1 MKYTIEYT
9 DTYGDEANYSWVKR
23 ESFEVEGSVS
33 EHMVIR
39 KLKRM
44 IGLSGVNCKKVMTGS
59 MIVLKP
65 IGTNT
70 IAFITS
76 EV

>member
-9 DTYGDEANYSWVKR
+9 DTYGGEANYNWVRR
-23 ESFEVEGSVS
+23 ESFEVEGSVA

-44 IGLSGVNCKKVMTGS
+44 IGLTGVKCKKESYGE
-59 MIVLKP
+59 MIKLTPYNSATV
-65 IGTNT
+65 
-70 IAFITS
+70 AFITCKR
-76 EV
+76 